1 MAEDET
7 LGRPYA
13 RAVFELARDAGA
25 LPEWSGRL
33 AAAAQVVEDPQF
45 RELIDNPRLTVA
57 DVAQILLDI
66 LGDRLDE
73 AARNLIRVLADN
85 HRLAVLPTLATLYEE
100 YRAEAEGT
108 VEAQLISAFPVEEEE
123 RQRIARALKTR
134 LGREIHLEC
143 AIDERLLG
151 GAVVRAG
158 DLVIDG
164 SVRGKLEQLG
174 ISLSHS

>member
-13 RAVFELARDAGA
+13 RAVFELARDAGV
-25 LPEWSGRL
+25 LPAWSERL
-33 AAAAQVVEDPQF
+33 AAAARVAENPQF
-45 RELIDNPRLTVA
+45 KELIDNPRLTVA
-57 DVAQILLDI
+57 DVAQVLLDI
-66 LGDRLDE
+66 LGDRLDD
-73 AARNLIRVLADN
+73 AGRNLIRVLADN
-85 HRLAVLPTLATLYEE
+85 HRLAVLPTLAALYED
-100 YRAEAEGT
+100 YRAAAEGT
-108 VEAQLISAFPVEEEE
+108 VEAQLISAYPVEETE
-123 RQRIARALKTR
+123 RHRITAALKAR

-143 AIDERLLG
+143 AIDARLLG